1 MDYVSPAKNLVVVF
15 ALFAPF
21 AVFTRFCLFP
31 CPLIRAV
38 VPRFSSPALL
48 TELFIIRV
56 KMSVEVADPEA
67 AARATL
73 ALLETRLHRLEFLLT
88 GKSDDSG
95 RPYSVTAPANANGTI
110 RTKLNVL
117 EDELKNLKNLGGPAG
132 TVLRDIDRL
141 CMS

>member
-1 MDYVSPAKNLVVVF
+1 M
-15 ALFAPF
+15 
-21 AVFTRFCLFP
+21 
-31 CPLIRAV
+31 PLTRAV
-38 VPRFSSPALL
+38 VPRFSSPASL
-48 TELFIIRV
+48 TEFLVIQV
-56 KMSVEVADPEA
+56 KMSVEVADPEV

-88 GKSDDSG
+88 GKSNDSG
-95 RPYSVTAPANANGTI
+95 RPFSVTAPANANGTI